1 MPKKD
6 ELLKTT
12 VKGVQKLVSP
22 RIDINCIMFSYV
34 RGGNETDR
42 RSGKK
47 DVLEAKGEIA
57 GRFGSECEKFR
68 DTQSC
73 NKIYFSNN
81 R

>member
-1 MPKKD
+1 
-6 ELLKTT
+6 
-12 VKGVQKLVSP
+12 
-22 RIDINCIMFSYV
+22 MFSYV

-57 GRFGSECEKFR
+57 RRFGSECEKFR